1 MPRLADRSRLPPGG
15 LRFYIPEIN
24 WAPTAHDT
32 FNGTVNQIV
41 AKRLENRHLIE
52 RHGWSTDP
60 KQVAIELDSY
70 NAKVCVEMNW
80 RQYITSGEPPEA
92 PQIRPPGGFTPGQMM
107 SYLSPVKKLAAGA
120 ALLMEWEES
129 GLPPEPPQVSEQ
141 RAKTCC
147 LRDDGS
153 PCPKNSTDEISA
165 WFTVPVASAIKS
177 RLQRLHDLKLSTPY
191 DERLNVCSACL
202 CPLRLKVH
210 TPLSLIKKKTKPEEL
225 NELDPQCWILR
236 ELAAAG

>member
-1 MPRLADRSRLPPGG
+1 MPRLADRSKLPNGG
-15 LRFYIPEIN
+15 LRFYQAETN
-24 WAPTAHDT
+24 WAPTAHLSFDA
-32 FNGTVNQIV
+32 TVAEIV
-41 AKRLENRHLIE
+41 AHRQKNRYLIE

-92 PQIRPPGGFTPGQMM
+92 PQPRPPGGFTPGQMM

-120 ALLMEWEES
+120 ALLMDWEES
-129 GLPPEPPQVSEQ
+129 GQPPVDHDLAER
-141 RAKTCC
+141 RAAICAV
-147 LRDDGS
+147 
-153 PCPKNSTDEISA
+153 CPKNSTDEISA
-165 WFTVPVASAIKS
+165 WFTVPVSSAIKS
-177 RLQRLHDLKLSTPY
+177 RLARLHDMKLTTSY
-191 DERLNVCSACL
+191 DEKLNVCSVCL

-210 TPLSLIKKKTKPEEL
+210 TPLNIIKKKLRPEVLAEFP
-225 NELDPQCWILR
+225 PQCWIPN